1 MVYLWSY
8 NFKKKNKKKY
18 DRDLKISDSGLI
30 IYEELP
36 FIAATPYLEVEYKRC
51 GVGLVEIKFPLDK
64 DEIPSADNLGY
75 LQNSIISDSKST
87 TVLKTNEHN
96 YFQVQRQLGNFFV
109 YTTAVFHLERIFFEK
124 NLW

>member
-1 MVYLWSY
+1 M
-8 NFKKKNKKKY
+8 
-18 DRDLKISDSGLI
+18 KISDSGLI

-51 GVGLVEIKFPLDK
+51 GVGLVKIKFPLDK

-75 LQNSIISDSKST
+75 WQNSIISDNEST

-96 YFQVQRQLGNFFV
+96 YFQVQRQLGVTSTKYCDFFV
-109 YTTAVFHLERIFFEK
+109 YTTAVFHLEIIFFEK